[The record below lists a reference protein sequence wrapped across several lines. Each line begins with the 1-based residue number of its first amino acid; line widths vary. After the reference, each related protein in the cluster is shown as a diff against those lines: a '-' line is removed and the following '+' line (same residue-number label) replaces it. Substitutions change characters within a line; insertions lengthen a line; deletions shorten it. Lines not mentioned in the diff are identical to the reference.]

1 MQKSSFSLIKAMLVY
16 CVMLLMAQPSAMAA
30 FNVPSGQYELEE
42 THGYITVSYSHLGF
56 SSPQVGFNKFSVD
69 LTADAEKPENSQVRV
84 VVDAASVDSRV
95 AEFDEH
101 LNGEDYFA
109 TEQYPEIT
117 FVSTRIKETGDDTFD
132 VYGNLTIKGVT
143 KAAPLSTKINKAA
156 NHPMLKVP
164 AIGISATTRVKRSE
178 FGLGK
183 GVPFVSDFVDIII
196 EVELM
201 QAQQ

>member
-1 MQKSSFSLIKAMLVY
+1 MQKFSISLITSMMFYCGLALV
-16 CVMLLMAQPSAMAA
+16 VHPDATAA

-56 SSPQVGFNKFSVD
+56 SSPHVGFNTFSVD
-69 LTADAEKPENSQVRV
+69 LTADAENPANSRVRV

-95 AEFDEH
+95 AEFDDH
-101 LNGEDYFA
+101 LKGEDYFA
-109 TEQYPEIT
+109 TDQYPEIV

-143 KAAPLSTKINKAA
+143 KAATLSAKINKAG

-164 AIGISATTRVKRSE
+164 AIGVSATTRVQRSE

-183 GVPFVSDFVDIII
+183 GVPFVSDFVDINI
-196 EVELM
+196 EVELR
-201 QAQQ
+201 QAQ